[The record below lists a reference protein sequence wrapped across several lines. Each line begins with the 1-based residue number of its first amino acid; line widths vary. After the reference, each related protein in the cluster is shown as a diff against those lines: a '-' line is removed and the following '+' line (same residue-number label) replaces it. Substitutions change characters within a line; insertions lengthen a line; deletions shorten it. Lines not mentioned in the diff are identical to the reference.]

1 VSVDITGISS
11 MAMRDVLRES
21 GADYAKQCG
30 QNVIVVSVGGVEAA
44 RRVREGEMFDFAV
57 LAGDVIAQL
66 ADSGHVDAASRADLA
81 RSEIAV
87 AVAAGASR
95 PDISDEHALRDA
107 IMRAR
112 TIGYSTGPSG
122 SHLLHLLA
130 RWDIADAIGKRLVQA
145 PPGVAVATLI
155 ARGEVELGFQQSS
168 ELMHAP
174 GVDVVGPLPQEIQQA
189 TVFSGAVCTASAH
202 HDAAAA
208 LLAWLASDAADDARR
223 RHGMQPVRA
232 ARA

>member
-1 VSVDITGISS
+1 MVREALGPEAVILSNRTVDGAVEILALASEDMSS
-11 MAMRDVLRES
+11 LAAPAVEKESLDKSAAVVVPEQGKRDSGAAQPPRAAEPSHDMSKIMDEIRSMRGVLESQLAEIAWSGHQQRNPARTAALREMLS
-21 GADYAKQCG
+21 
-30 QNVIVVSVGGVEAA
+30 
-44 RRVREGEMFDFAV
+44 
-57 LAGDVIAQL
+57 AGF
-66 ADSGHVDAASRADLA
+66 SASLA
-81 RSEIAV
+81 RYMIERS
-87 AVAAGASR
+87 
-95 PDISDEHALRDA
+95 P
-107 IMRAR
+107 
-112 TIGYSTGPSG
+112 
-122 SHLLHLLA
+122 
-130 RWDIADAIGKRLVQA
+130 AD
-145 PPGVAVATLI
+145 
-155 ARGEVELGFQQSS
+155 QQSS